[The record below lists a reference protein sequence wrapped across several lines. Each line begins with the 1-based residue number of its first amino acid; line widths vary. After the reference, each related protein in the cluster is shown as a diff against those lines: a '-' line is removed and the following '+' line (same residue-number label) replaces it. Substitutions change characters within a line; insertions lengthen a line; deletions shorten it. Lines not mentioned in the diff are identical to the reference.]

1 MGNGG
6 CCRFRRRR
14 LQAVDAKSYEP
25 LLQQEEKEAVNNLLK
40 YYDEGK
46 KKVIWA
52 IVDGYLIV
60 FTILGN
66 LQKIFN

>member
-14 LQAVDAKSYEP
+14 VQTVDVKSYEP
-25 LLQQEEKEAVNNLLK
+25 LLQQEEKEAVSNLLK

-46 KKVIWA
+46 RKLLCA
-52 IVDGYLIV
+52 IVDA
-60 FTILGN
+60 
-66 LQKIFN
+66 

>member
-6 CCRFRRRR
+6 CCTFRRRR
-14 LQAVDAKSYEP
+14 LQAVDVKSYEP

-46 KKVIWA
+46 NICA
-52 IVDGYLIV
+52 IVDG
-60 FTILGN
+60 
-66 LQKIFN
+66 